1 MDAGRETPAVTYRVG
16 GNSASMSSLRELGFQ
31 SAPTPTYTTTMPR
44 GPFLQRH
51 FSGIS
56 PHDLQNNNEPP
67 PIRPRK
73 PPRLI
78 HYAQGT
84 LARTNLGPAGAV
96 ENTEY
101 FSLPDYPENRSS
113 SSDYQSD
120 NNNDLNPDSGMYS
133 LPA

>member
-1 MDAGRETPAVTYRVG
+1 
-16 GNSASMSSLRELGFQ
+16 MSSLRDLGFQ

-56 PHDLQNNNEPP
+56 SHDLQNNNEPP

-78 HYAQGT
+78 HYAQGGT
-84 LARTNLGPAGAV
+84 LTRNNFTLGKILVFLGAFKKINLAEFRSMICKMIMNHCLLGQG
-96 ENTEY
+96 N
-101 FSLPDYPENRSS
+101 SPDFYIMLKV
-113 SSDYQSD
+113 DQ
-120 NNNDLNPDSGMYS
+120 
-133 LPA
+133 

>member
-1 MDAGRETPAVTYRVG
+1 
-16 GNSASMSSLRELGFQ
+16 MSSLRDLGFQ

-84 LARTNLGPAGAV
+84 LTRNNFTLGKKLLNFLLKLFYSFYCKYLIF
-96 ENTEY
+96 ENV
-101 FSLPDYPENRSS
+101 D
-113 SSDYQSD
+113 
-120 NNNDLNPDSGMYS
+120 
-133 LPA
+133 